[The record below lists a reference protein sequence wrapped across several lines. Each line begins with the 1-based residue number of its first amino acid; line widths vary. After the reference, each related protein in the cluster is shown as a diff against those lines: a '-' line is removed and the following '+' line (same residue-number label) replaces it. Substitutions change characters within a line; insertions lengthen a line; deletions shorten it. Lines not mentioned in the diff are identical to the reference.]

1 MFESKSGV
9 LLVAGL
15 GFFIFAFL
23 SNALVPALMYRDL
36 PEEQTSTRSPR
47 RTAT

>member
-15 GFFIFAFL
+15 GFFAFAIL
-23 SNALVPALMYRDL
+23 SNAPCRRSCIGICPSPQ
-36 PEEQTSTRSPR
+36 PENWSR

>member
-23 SNALVPALMYRDL
+23 SNALVPALMYRHL
-36 PEEQTSTRSPR
+36 PEKTEAEIPP